1 MILGVVISI
10 SVGVL
15 CIVLGA
21 INATGNISLLHSY
34 HRNNVREEDKKSLG
48 ICVGI
53 GMIIIGISLLIYGVL
68 MLISEL
74 FALPVLI
81 SIALGI
87 MLVGIVVG
95 LVITLI
101 AIKKY
106 NKTIF

>member
-10 SVGVL
+10 SCGVL

-21 INATGNISLLHSY
+21 INTTGNISLLHSY

-68 MLISEL
+68 MFISEL
-74 FALPVLI
+74 FALPFLI

-87 MLVGIVVG
+87 MLVGIAVG

>member
-10 SVGVL
+10 SVGIL

-21 INATGNISLLHSY
+21 INLTGNISLLHSY
-34 HRNNVREEDKKSLG
+34 HRNNVSKENEKSLG
-48 ICVGI
+48 RCVGI

-68 MLISEL
+68 MFISEL
-74 FALPVLI
+74 VALPSLI
-81 SIALGI
+81 SIALII
-87 MLVGIVVG
+87 MLVGMAVG